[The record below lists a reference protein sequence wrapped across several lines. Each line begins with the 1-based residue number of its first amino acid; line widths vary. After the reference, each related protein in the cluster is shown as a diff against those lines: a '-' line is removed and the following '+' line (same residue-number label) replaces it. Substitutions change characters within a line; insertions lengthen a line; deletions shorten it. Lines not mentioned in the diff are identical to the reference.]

1 MRTSPTQTSP
11 EGASA
16 PTEPAAPERKNRRL
30 LTIGVVTGVLLVET
44 VVIVGIAMM
53 VGEPAEVNASDP
65 IRIFD
70 SPEEEL
76 VELLVLNARLP
87 NNRSG
92 ITYLYDTEVYVQ
104 VKRKFKDRVD
114 GEFQQFRNEIRA
126 EITAIWRTSDP
137 RAFAEPMLET
147 LTRKVYAL
155 LNNRFG
161 IDPQEGESVMSKCV
175 IVMGTGIRIES

>member
-11 EGASA
+11 EVAS
-16 PTEPAAPERKNRRL
+16 EPAAPERKNRRL
-30 LTIGVVTGVLLVET
+30 LTISVVTVVLLVET

-53 VGEPAEVNASDP
+53 VGEPAEVDATEP
-65 IRIFD
+65 IRVFD

-76 VELLVLNARLP
+76 VELLVLDARLP

-92 ITYLYDTEVYVQ
+92 VTYLYDTEVYVQ
-104 VKRKFKDRVD
+104 VKRKFEDRVTA
-114 GEFQQFRNEIRA
+114 EFKQFRNEIRA
-126 EITAIWRTSDP
+126 EITAIWRTSEP
-137 RAFAEPMLET
+137 RVFEEPMLET

-161 IDPQEGESVMSKCV
+161 IDPQEGEPVMSKCI

>member
-1 MRTSPTQTSP
+1 M
-11 EGASA
+11 
-16 PTEPAAPERKNRRL
+16 TEAAAPERKNRRL

-44 VVIVGIAMM
+44 VVIVGITMM
-53 VGEPAEVNASDP
+53 VGEPAEVSAADP
-65 IRIFD
+65 ITVFD
-70 SPEEEL
+70 APEEEI
-76 VELLVLNARLP
+76 VELLVLDAKLP

-92 ITYLYDTEVYVQ
+92 ITYLYDTEIYVQ
-104 VKRKFKDRVD
+104 VKRKFEDRVTA
-114 GEFQQFRNEIRA
+114 EFEQFRNEIRS

-137 RAFAEPMLET
+137 RAFEEPMLET

-161 IDPQEGESVMSKCV
+161 IDPQEGEPVMSKCV